1 MSIHSWSMAGYSYKN
16 NASVTNAL
24 SVHEITADTTN
35 SPESFRF
42 PARGN
47 IQSIE
52 VYFTSLSDTG
62 LECSIFLARDSDG
75 DVGISPGTPTGA
87 TQVVQQGV
95 SGGATVG
102 FCVFEINTDY
112 HFDSGVTNAKDG
124 SIYACLRLNG
134 GTGTAD
140 IRVNWRA

>member
-24 SVHEITADTTN
+24 SVHEVTADTTN

-52 VYFTSLSDTG
+52 VFFTSLSGAG

-87 TQVVQQGV
+87 TQEVQQGLGSV
-95 SGGATVG
+95 SL
-102 FCVFEINTDY
+102 
-112 HFDSGVTNAKDG
+112 K
-124 SIYACLRLNG
+124 
-134 GTGTAD
+134 
-140 IRVNWRA
+140 

>member
-1 MSIHSWSMAGYSYKN
+1 MSIHSWSMAGYSYAN
-16 NASVTNAL
+16 NASITNSL
-24 SVHEITADTTN
+24 SAHAVTADTTN

-47 IQSIE
+47 IQSVE
-52 VYFTSLSDTG
+52 VFFTG
-62 LECSIFLARDSDG
+62 LSSAGLTCSLFLARDSDG
-75 DVGISPGTPTGA
+75 DVGVTPGSTTGSSP
-87 TQVVQQGV
+87 VIQQGV

-102 FCVFEINTDY
+102 FCVFEVNTDF
-112 HFDSGVTNAKDG
+112 HLDSGVANSADG
-124 SIYACLRLNG
+124 TIYACLRLSS